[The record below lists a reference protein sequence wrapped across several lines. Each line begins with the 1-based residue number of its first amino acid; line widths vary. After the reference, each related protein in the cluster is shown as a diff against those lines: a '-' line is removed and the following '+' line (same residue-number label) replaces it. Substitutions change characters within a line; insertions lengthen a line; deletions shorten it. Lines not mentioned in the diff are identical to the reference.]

1 MWNRMCSLEAI
12 LEINLESILK
22 GSTEGNKERHT
33 HRNHLPNDVRC
44 KRIDSDVLSWYNCLW
59 IITAC
64 VHIIPF
70 NLGPRIEAA

>member
-1 MWNRMCSLEAI
+1 MCSLEAI

-44 KRIDSDVLSWYNCLW
+44 KRIDSDVLSWYNCL
-59 IITAC
+59 
-64 VHIIPF
+64 
-70 NLGPRIEAA
+70 